1 VPAEERQSVPAS
13 GLKSRRYVRIFIVGM
28 LSLHL
33 LFFFDLR
40 ERIQH
45 GYPDFTVFYTA
56 ATVLRDGLGRQLYD
70 ERVQFAVQKNFAGQI
85 PSRRGP
91 LPYIHPPF
99 EAMVFLP
106 LTLLPYHRAFVV
118 WNLLNVGALFGVAWL
133 LRRSMTALRSIPPW
147 EFVIAF
153 LAFFPVFVCL
163 LQGQDSILLLL
174 LCALGF
180 NALKKEA
187 DFLAGGWFA
196 LGVFKFQLILPIV
209 LLIIIWKR
217 RRVAAGFAVV
227 SILLAL
233 VSAALVGW
241 ASLLHYPAYVL
252 QVAKAPSLGG
262 VPAELMANLHGLAL
276 GWPLPFS
283 GAVGTAVAVLSSVA
297 LFFFAVVR
305 GLEARRLE
313 RLELQFSLAIVVSV
327 LTSWHTNAHDLS
339 LLVLPLVLMA
349 DYCLHTLSRE
359 PRRRFAL
366 LLPAVPLLISP
377 LWIVLWLVSGEINL
391 MAIPLLWWAWE
402 IGRELPRD
410 RDSASELSLQP
421 QP

>member
-1 VPAEERQSVPAS
+1 M
-13 GLKSRRYVRIFIVGM
+13 RIFIVGM
-28 LSLHL
+28 LCLHL
-33 LFFFDLR
+33 LFFFNLR
-40 ERIQH
+40 ERIQQ

-56 ATVLRDGLGRQLYD
+56 AMVLRDGLGHQLYD
-70 ERVQFAVQKNFAGQI
+70 ERVQFAVQQSFAGQI

-99 EAMVFLP
+99 EALVFLP
-106 LTLLPYHRAFVV
+106 LTLLLYHQAFVA
-118 WNLLNVGALFGVAWL
+118 WDLLNVGALFGVAWL
-133 LRRSMTALRSIPPW
+133 LRRSLTALRLIPPW
-147 EFVIAF
+147 EFVLAF
-153 LAFFPVFVCL
+153 LAFFPVFACL

-209 LLIIIWKR
+209 LLFVIWRR
-217 RRVAAGFAVV
+217 RRVAAGFAAV
-227 SILLAL
+227 SIVLAL
-233 VSAALVGW
+233 VSVGLVGW
-241 ASLLHYPAYVL
+241 EGLLRYPAYVL

-283 GAVGTAVAVLSSVA
+283 GAVGTSAAVLSSVVV
-297 LFFFAVVR
+297 FFFAAAK
-305 GLEARRLE
+305 GLVAIRPEK
-313 RLELQFSLAIVVSV
+313 LELQFALAIVVSV

-339 LLVLPLVLMA
+339 LLVLPLVLIA
-349 DYCLHTLSRE
+349 DYYLHAPTRE
-359 PRRRFAL
+359 GRRRLVL
-366 LLPAVPLLISP
+366 LFPVAPVLISP
-377 LWIVLWLVSGEINL
+377 LWVVLWFVSSGINL

-402 IGRELPRD
+402 IGRELSHD
-410 RDSASELSLQP
+410 RHSASELSLQP